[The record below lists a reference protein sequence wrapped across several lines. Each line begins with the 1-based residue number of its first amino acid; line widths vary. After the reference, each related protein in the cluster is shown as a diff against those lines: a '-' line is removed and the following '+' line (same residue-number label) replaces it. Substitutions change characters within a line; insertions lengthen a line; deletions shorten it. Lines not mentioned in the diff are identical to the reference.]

1 MSLNFGQPLPNGPT
15 ATTPIPKDIQVKV
28 VKLTSADFST
38 GGTTALKAVLPADAS
53 IVSLRLWNKVALSGG
68 GVTAATVSVGTPA
81 SSTNFVNASTAA
93 FGAANTFTLL
103 PAANIMQDY
112 QIPWGADIQIT
123 VTGTATTGNPTAGE
137 MYLVI
142 EFVR

>member
-1 MSLNFGQPLPNGPT
+1 MSFNFGQPLPNGPT
-15 ATTPIPKDIQVKV
+15 VTTPIPKDLQVKV

-53 IVSLRLWNKVALSGG
+53 IVGFRLWVKTQLAGNGI
-68 GVTAATVSVGTPA
+68 TAATFSVGTPA
-81 SSTNFVNASTAA
+81 SSTQFINGSTTA
-93 FGAANTFTLL
+93 FSAANSYNMVFSQ
-103 PAANIMQDY
+103 NIMQDY
-112 QIPWGADIQIT
+112 QIPLGADIQIT
-123 VTGTATTGNPTAGE
+123 VTGTATTGNPTVGE